1 MGLEDQIKLAEKF
14 RGGFL
19 KMEVHDKDEL
29 LDTKVRD
36 ELQILDVEAKIKEEE
51 EKNKPPE
58 EEIVDPK
65 AKGKK
70 DTKKPGKKEEP
81 KKDPKK
87 DAKKKAGGG
96 DVKLGDLVY
105 DEEEAKKE
113 YLTTNY
119 AVSVFVLSDFLKPN
133 VRELKLR
140 SPLIPVKKYE
150 DLESGNLMLNTTA
163 RQTMKGLIESATY
176 LQSEAFLV
184 CGFKLAHPLNTFVM
198 PEEPK

>member
-184 CGFKLAHPLNTFVM
+184 PFFLILCCIFKCF
-198 PEEPK
+198 